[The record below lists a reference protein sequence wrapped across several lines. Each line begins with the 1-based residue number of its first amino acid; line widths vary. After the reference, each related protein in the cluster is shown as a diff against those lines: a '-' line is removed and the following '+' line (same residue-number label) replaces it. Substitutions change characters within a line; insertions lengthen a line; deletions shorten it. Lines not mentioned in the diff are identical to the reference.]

1 MRIRTIKPSFF
12 TDDRLAECA
21 PLARLLFQG
30 LWCVAD
36 CEGRL
41 ADRPK
46 SLKAQILPFDD
57 CDVDAL
63 LNQLAERGFIVRYQV
78 DAKAFI
84 EVPGFR
90 EHQRLSGVEAAAV
103 SKIPGRYLE
112 APEKQSRSSGEA
124 SEKQSRSSR
133 EAPEKHS
140 RSGRE
145 ATEKQSR
152 STREAVENAG
162 REGKGKEENTPL
174 PPSRGD
180 VRVPVVV
187 EPELPLVE
195 PEPEPD
201 ELAVDD
207 HAPELDRLA
216 QLDAQAPASASRQR
230 WLVAVVAAWNLGAG
244 HSGVARAQDPSNATA
259 KRDEVM
265 LRWRKTFP
273 RPSSWGAMARAL
285 ARSDHHRGATTG
297 WRADLGWVV
306 ERGRG
311 QKLERFMAEGAELLA
326 LGEASGALPPA
337 IEGPAVERAAKVSAK
352 ASAFDQARALAAP
365 SSGTLR
371 YRDTS
376 APYRRAA
383 VDDAALFVDDVLS
396 SAELAPIDPL
406 EVAP

>member
-1 MRIRTIKPSFF
+1 MTGWFCVFVSDPGSLEVSRTAVELRCSTTEALGWLVRLWTWALVQAPDGNTARWGESLGAAVGWPGDSSSFRAALAASGVLSPEGDIVGWSDRYKLRRQAERQARIRSKARGATVASPSH
-12 TDDRLAECA
+12 D
-21 PLARLLFQG
+21 
-30 LWCVAD
+30 
-36 CEGRL
+36 
-41 ADRPK
+41 
-46 SLKAQILPFDD
+46 SS
-57 CDVDAL
+57 AL
-63 LNQLAERGFIVRYQV
+63 EEKR
-78 DAKAFI
+78 
-84 EVPGFR
+84 R
-90 EHQRLSGVEAAAV
+90 E
-103 SKIPGRYLE
+103 K
-112 APEKQSRSSGEA
+112 K
-124 SEKQSRSSR
+124 K
-133 EAPEKHS
+133 
-140 RSGRE
+140 
-145 ATEKQSR
+145 
-152 STREAVENAG
+152 
-162 REGKGKEENTPL
+162 TPL

-180 VRVPVVV
+180 GRVPVVEAVAEPELPLV

-195 PEPEPD
+195 PDPEPD
-201 ELAVDD
+201 ELVVDD

-244 HSGVARAQDPSNATA
+244 QSGVARAQAPSPATA

-297 WRADLGWVV
+297 WRADLGWAV

-326 LGEASGALPPA
+326 LAEASGTLPPA

-383 VDDAALFVDDVLS
+383 VDEAALFVDGVLS